1 MSDDMMIISKKS
13 WILKLSKKEK
23 THQPSKPSSPC
34 IAAEKMHG
42 LIDTTPMQPLFYVIS

>member
-23 THQPSKPSSPC
+23 NASAIETV
-34 IAAEKMHG
+34 I
-42 LIDTTPMQPLFYVIS
+42 PLHCR